1 MHYVSR
7 SNEDNFPR
15 ANVRMHGF
23 PFQGIAFFFLSLKK
37 NSFF

>member
-23 PFQGIAFFFLSLKK
+23 PFQGIAFLSLEK